1 MTALILG
8 CDPGKKGALALVAPD
23 GVLVD
28 IADMPDATGSAL
40 GAHLADFLDDHAP
53 HTIGCA
59 WVEKVHAMPGNGSV
73 SMFNFGAN
81 YGGICTLLGGLRI
94 RVEVVS
100 PNRWKKAMGVT
111 ADKRSSRDLAAARW
125 PEHAARFARVR
136 DDGRAEAAL
145 IAEYGRRCGA

>member
-1 MTALILG
+1 MSALILG
-8 CDPGKKGALALVAPD
+8 VDPGRKGALALVAPD
-23 GVLVD
+23 GALIDVV
-28 IADMPDATGSAL
+28 DMPDATGSAL

-59 WVEKVHAMPGNGSV
+59 WVEKVHAMPGQGV
-73 SMFNFGAN
+73 TSMFNFGAN

-145 IAEYGRRCGA
+145 LAEYGRRCGT